1 MLSELIK
8 NVLKNKIF
16 WYICSRYLA
25 LGLQFIASILVAER
39 LGVYYFGIWSFI
51 LLLFT
56 IGSTCNWGIG
66 NAATILLV
74 QNKEDQ
80 TKCHDYTLN
89 SLVLTG
95 LISIVPLAVL
105 LYDRIFGIT
114 LFNKYHLDNKI
125 YIVVFLIIISYLSA
139 LLMNVLRVKNRIWEI
154 TVAQL
159 LWPVF
164 MCASLFFASGKSL
177 LIILLTAYTASFV
190 IGIVIYLFTRQ
201 ISFSGKYSTPLLRE
215 IFIKGFFLFLYNA
228 GFSFIVLSTKTVVS
242 KYYTIE
248 EFGYFAFAFS
258 LANGVILLMD
268 SLIFIIFPK
277 MVDML
282 RGHDKEKIASALNFM
297 RRNYLYMLNLL
308 FYVVLAVSAFFF
320 MLIPQYAKS
329 FDSFVLI
336 VFSLMMYS
344 NCFGYNTYLLAQNK
358 EKQMAIFIGLALLLN
373 IGGAFLLVHVLHCK
387 FSYVIMATLVTY
399 GFYSLAVNCYALR
412 VAGLQKSFKEM
423 LHSMTVKLGPLYLVT
438 LLLVLLQFDKK
449 YLFLP
454 LMAFLLLNIRELKN
468 IFCNIPQLLKDKK
481 MNV

>member
-1 MLSELIK
+1 
-8 NVLKNKIF
+8 
-16 WYICSRYLA
+16 
-25 LGLQFIASILVAER
+25 
-39 LGVYYFGIWSFI
+39 
-51 LLLFT
+51 
-56 IGSTCNWGIG
+56 
-66 NAATILLV
+66 
-74 QNKEDQ
+74 
-80 TKCHDYTLN
+80 
-89 SLVLTG
+89 
-95 LISIVPLAVL
+95 
-105 LYDRIFGIT
+105 
-114 LFNKYHLDNKI
+114 
-125 YIVVFLIIISYLSA
+125 
-139 LLMNVLRVKNRIWEI
+139 
-154 TVAQL
+154 
-159 LWPVF
+159 
-164 MCASLFFASGKSL
+164 
-177 LIILLTAYTASFV
+177 
-190 IGIVIYLFTRQ
+190 
-201 ISFSGKYSTPLLRE
+201 
-215 IFIKGFFLFLYNA
+215 
-228 GFSFIVLSTKTVVS
+228 
-242 KYYTIE
+242 
-248 EFGYFAFAFS
+248 
-258 LANGVILLMD
+258 
-268 SLIFIIFPK
+268 

-358 EKQMAIFIGLALLLN
+358 EKHMAIFIGLALLLN

-399 GFYSLAVNCYALR
+399 GFYSLAVNYYALR

-454 LMAFLLLNIRELKN
+454 LLAFLLLNIRELKN
-468 IFCNIPQLLKDKK
+468 IFCNIQQLLKDKK